1 MRTKQKP
8 AKPAKRP
15 TNKPPPVSPAV
26 RKNGATTILVIP
38 DPHAH
43 YLDSS
48 ADRAIWAGELAVD
61 LKPGIICNMG
71 DLADMPSLFGFDVG
85 GNKKTAEIGPTY
97 KADCDAAKRWNEHFF
112 APLRAAHQ
120 KPRTVALIGN
130 HSQRIARVLQA
141 KPELTGA
148 IGYSDL
154 DLESYWDEIVDY
166 VGGSTPGIIELQGI
180 LFAHYFVAGS
190 FAKPIN
196 SVHAGANITNKY
208 HCSTVSGH
216 THLLSHYST
225 VVGGSGPEGR
235 RIQGLVCGWF
245 GDDTNPH
252 VSAYCGLGSRAWW
265 NGVAILHAA
274 EAGNYD
280 LELVSTARRKEPD
293 DDQFRQVRSV
303 PSCHR
308 L

>member
-1 MRTKQKP
+1 MAKKP
-8 AKPAKRP
+8 KTAPARRLK
-15 TNKPPPVSPAV
+15 KPPAAPAV
-26 RKNGATTILVIP
+26 KTNQATTILVLP

-48 ADRAIWAGELAVD
+48 ADRATWAGQLAVD
-61 LKPGIICNMG
+61 LKPGLVVQMG

-97 KADCDAAKRWNEHFF
+97 KADCDAAKRWSEHFF
-112 APLRAAHQ
+112 APLRAARQ

-130 HSQRIARVLQA
+130 HSQRIGRVLQA
-141 KPELTGA
+141 RPELTGA
-148 IGYSDL
+148 IGYGDL
-154 DLESYWDEIVDY
+154 DLSSYWDEVVDY
-166 VGGSTPGIIELQGI
+166 VGGSTPGIVEPQGI

-196 SVHAGANITNKY
+196 SVHAGANITNKF

-225 VVGGSGPEGR
+225 VVGGADNR

-245 GDDTNPH
+245 GDETNPH

-265 NGVAILHAA
+265 NGVCILH
-274 EAGNYD
+274 EADD
-280 LELVSTARRKEPD
+280 LELVSTARLK
-293 DDQFRQVRSV
+293 
-303 PSCHR
+303 R
-308 L
+308 LYGLK